1 MLNNCTIWIGLP
13 AFNEEKAIEKVLSSV
28 LNLKKRIK
36 KIKVIILND
45 GSKDDTLINAKK
57 FKKKYLYTLLI
68 IKKIKVW
75 VMLYI
80 QLFFFLRKK
89 VLLETN

>member
-28 LNLKKRIK
+28 LNLKKKIK

-45 GSKDDTLINAKK
+45 GSKDNTLINAKK
-57 FKKKYLYTLLI
+57 FKKKIPIHI
-68 IKKIKVW
+68 INNKKNIK
-75 VMLYI
+75 YSKSYK
-80 QLFFFLRKK
+80 RK
-89 VLLETN
+89 NIS